1 MCPSQLDTVF
11 GLTPDMMSSVA
22 KVCRRRCRPH
32 FPPPMSNVRTNVL
45 NSWLAYLGTMNAPSM
60 SPTTKMSSVNGT
72 PASRQR
78 ASCSARRR
86 SSPSMSPSAMGSALT
101 PAGLFGPLR

>member
-1 MCPSQLDTVF
+1 ML
-11 GLTPDMMSSVA
+11 
-22 KVCRRRCRPH
+22 
-32 FPPPMSNVRTNVL
+32 NVRTNVL
-45 NSWLAYLGTMNAPSM
+45 NSWLAYFGTMNAPSM

-86 SSPSMSPSAMGSALT
+86 SSPSMSPSAMGSALM